1 MKRIL
6 ACTILTMC
14 LQATEK
20 PIQTS
25 NLHSS
30 IPPVQNLF
38 IITIDG
44 FRWQELFAGA
54 DSILVNDEKFVADTS
69 LMKGMYWAVTAEER
83 RRRLMPFFWNV
94 LARKGQVY
102 GNRNFSNR
110 VNGSNIYSLS
120 YAGYN
125 EMFTGEADIMIASN
139 NKQNNSNR
147 NVLEYLN
154 KLPEYAGRV
163 VAFTSWDVFPYIL
176 NKDRSNLKI
185 NSGYENMEEDD
196 GQQSLVN
203 KVEDDAV
210 YNKTETRQDELTFI
224 TAKEYISKFQPSIV
238 YLSLGETDEA
248 AHHGRY
254 DLYLEKAA
262 HVDHML
268 QELWYWVQSN
278 SKYKDNTTFLITTD
292 HGRGK
297 APWKWSNHGT
307 FVSGSS
313 QVWLALIGPNI
324 TPLGEMKNEEQ
335 IYQKQIAQT
344 IATLVGQQFQT
355 GKSVAPAICFCR

>member
-6 ACTILTMC
+6 ACTILTMG

-20 PIQTS
+20 PTKISTA
-25 NLHSS
+25 HSS
-30 IPPVQNLF
+30 ISSVQNLF

-54 DSILVNDEKFVADTS
+54 DSILINDEKFVADTS
-69 LMKGMYWAVTAEER
+69 LMKGMYWASTPDER
-83 RRRLMPFFWNV
+83 RRKLMPFFWNV
-94 LARKGQVY
+94 LAVKGQVY

-110 VNGSNIYSLS
+110 VNTSNIYSLS

-125 EMFTGEADIMIASN
+125 EMFTGEADPLIASN
-139 NKQNNSNR
+139 DKHNNPNK

-154 KLPEYAGRV
+154 ELPQYAGHV

-176 NKDRSNLKI
+176 NKQRSKLKI
-185 NSGYENMEEDD
+185 NSGYENMEEDN
-196 GQQSLVN
+196 GLQSLVN
-203 KVEDDAV
+203 KVENDAV

-224 TAKEYISKFQPSIV
+224 TAKEYISKFEPSIV

-248 AHHGRY
+248 AHNGRY
-254 DLYLEKAA
+254 DLYLQKAA
-262 HVDHML
+262 HVDPML

-278 SKYKDNTTFLITTD
+278 PRYKDNTTFIITTD

-297 APWKWSNHGT
+297 GPDKWSNHGT
-307 FVSGSS
+307 FISGSS
-313 QVWLALIGPNI
+313 QAWLALIGPNI
-324 TPLGEMKNEEQ
+324 KPLGEIKNEGQ

-344 IATLVGQQFQT
+344 IATLVGQHFKT
-355 GKSVAPAICFCR
+355 DKFVAPAIAIR

>member
-6 ACTILTMC
+6 ACTILSMG

-20 PIQTS
+20 PTKIS
-25 NLHSS
+25 DVHSS
-30 IPPVQNLF
+30 ISPVQNLF

-44 FRWQELFAGA
+44 FRWQELFSGA
-54 DSILVNDEKFVADTS
+54 DSTLINDPRFVTDTS
-69 LMKGMYWAVTAEER
+69 LIKSMYWACSGEER
-83 RRRLMPFFWNV
+83 RRKLMPFFWNV
-94 LARKGQVY
+94 LAAKGQVY
-102 GNRNFSNR
+102 GNRNFNNK
-110 VNGSNIYSLS
+110 VNVSNIYSRS

-139 NKQNNSNR
+139 NKQNNPNK

-154 KLPEYAGRV
+154 ELPEYAGRV

-176 NKDRSNLKI
+176 NKQRSNLKI

-196 GQQSLVN
+196 GLQSLVN
-203 KVEDDAV
+203 KVENEGV

-248 AHHGRY
+248 AHQGRY

-268 QELWYWVQSN
+268 QELWYWVQSTA
-278 SKYKDNTTFLITTD
+278 KYRDNTTFIVTTD

-297 APWKWSNHGT
+297 EPYKWWNHGT

-313 QVWLALIGPNI
+313 QAWLGLLGPNI
-324 TPLGEMKNEEQ
+324 KALGEMKNEEQ
-335 IYQKQIAQT
+335 IYQRQIAQT
-344 IATLVGQQFQT
+344 VATLVGQHFRT
-355 GKSVAPAICFCR
+355 GGSVAPAIAIR